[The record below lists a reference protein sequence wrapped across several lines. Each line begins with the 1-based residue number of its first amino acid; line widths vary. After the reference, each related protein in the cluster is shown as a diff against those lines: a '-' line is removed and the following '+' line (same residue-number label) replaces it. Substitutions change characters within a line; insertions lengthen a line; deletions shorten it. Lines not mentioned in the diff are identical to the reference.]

1 MRVLIVKDETEF
13 ANALR
18 VALERERFVVDQ
30 ADCISMAQE
39 AAMSGSYDLV
49 LLDRTL
55 PDGDGL
61 SLLPVLRETHAGLP
75 VIVLSARGEV
85 TDRIAGLDNGAD
97 DYLIKP
103 FDVDEMFARI
113 RAVRRRPADLASE
126 EIHVGALVFD
136 VTNDEASVGGV
147 RLDLTRRELR
157 VLASLVRR
165 RGRTVLREALEQAV
179 FGFDDEVQ
187 SNTLDSHISRLR
199 RKLAEA
205 NAGIEI
211 HAIKGVGYLLKDLT

>member
-1 MRVLIVKDETEF
+1 LRVLIVEDETEF

>member
-1 MRVLIVKDETEF
+1 VRVLIVEDEAEF
-13 ANALR
+13 ATTLR
-18 VALERERFVVDQ
+18 IALERERFIVDQ
-30 ADCISMAQE
+30 VDHIAMALE
-39 AAMSGSYDLV
+39 AAISTSYDLV

-61 SLLPVLRETHAGLP
+61 SLVPRLRETHPGLR

-85 TDRIAGLDNGAD
+85 VDRIAGLDGGAD

-113 RAVRRRPADLASE
+113 RAVRRRPAELEID

-136 VTNDEASVGGV
+136 LANDEASVGGD
-147 RLDLTRRELR
+147 RLELTRRELR
-157 VLASLVRR
+157 VLAVFVKR
-165 RGRTVLREALEQAV
+165 RGRTVLRESLEKAV
-179 FGFDDEVQ
+179 YGFDDEVQ

-205 NAGIEI
+205 GAKVEI
-211 HAIKGVGYLLKDLT
+211 HAIKGVGYLLKDFS

>member
-1 MRVLIVKDETEF
+1 MRVLIVEDETEF

-61 SLLPVLRETHAGLP
+61 SLLPVLRETHPGLP

-113 RAVRRRPADLASE
+113 RAVRRRPADLARE

-136 VTNDEASVGGV
+136 VTNEEASVGRV

-205 NAGIEI
+205 KAAIEI